1 MLKIIRQRE
10 NKYSQCPLP
19 NAWLGLAFLCFSF
32 LGSRNF
38 RSTKKFPPE
47 RLKMELKQRKGPPY
61 RWLSVS
67 LRAEPGTGEIPQ
79 ETQAMLLLAL
89 IRGTNKNRVQFEG
102 NCSFGPGGAH
112 DLLIQPARAWLHPA
126 HHPGDRP
133 GLDPSLLA
141 RPGTVRAW
149 QGPRGLSATRDPPW
163 LCLRCRLGGGRG
175 ASAEP
180 ARPPADPPARRCLSG
195 PGAALGSAGRRPGKT
210 SARDPAT
217 GGAAAPH
224 VRREARM

>member
-1 MLKIIRQRE
+1 
-10 NKYSQCPLP
+10 
-19 NAWLGLAFLCFSF
+19 
-32 LGSRNF
+32 
-38 RSTKKFPPE
+38 
-47 RLKMELKQRKGPPY
+47 
-61 RWLSVS
+61 
-67 LRAEPGTGEIPQ
+67 
-79 ETQAMLLLAL
+79 MLLLAL

-102 NCSFGPGGAH
+102 NCSFGPGRAH

-126 HHPGDRP
+126 PHPRDRP

-141 RPGTVRAW
+141 RLRTVRAW

-195 PGAALGSAGRRPGKT
+195 PGAALGSARRGGRGRPARGTRRPEGPPPLMFGRRLGCERAVAGKALRPRQGDPGSPSGFLRRT
-210 SARDPAT
+210 GIPSYGPAPTLPQPGRPRRLTLPAPPRSRSRARHRQPSS
-217 GGAAAPH
+217 
-224 VRREARM
+224 